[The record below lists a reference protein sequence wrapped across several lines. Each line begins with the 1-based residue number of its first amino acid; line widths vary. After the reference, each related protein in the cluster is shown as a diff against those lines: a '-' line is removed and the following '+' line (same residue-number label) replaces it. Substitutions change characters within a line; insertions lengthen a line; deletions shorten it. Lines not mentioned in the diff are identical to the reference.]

1 MRKTDYSPE
10 IKKAIDAILL
20 KNPAIAPGRMFGYP
34 AYYVNKRLFACIY
47 KNGVGLKVPETVANE
62 LIGRKGILHFQPLG
76 RPRMKEWIQINRE
89 NPGDYMKDVEI
100 FKTSVSFV
108 ASLGPK

>member
-20 KNPAIAPGRMFGYP
+20 KNPTIAPGRMFGYP
-34 AYYVNKRLFACIY
+34 AYYINKRLFACIY